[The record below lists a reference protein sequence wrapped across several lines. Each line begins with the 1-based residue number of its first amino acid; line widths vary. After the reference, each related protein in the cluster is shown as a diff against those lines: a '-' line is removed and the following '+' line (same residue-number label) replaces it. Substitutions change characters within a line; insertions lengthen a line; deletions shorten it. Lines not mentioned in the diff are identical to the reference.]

1 MFFSLD
7 RLVTGNQ
14 ILNNKCQRQFLLLFQ
29 FERRSFQAVL
39 FSFQIVTTTKT
50 MAEIW
55 YLVYVLW
62 GQPIKLA
69 QVASTSELLE
79 NQWNDLVFFKIVPSL
94 FCRASE
100 VSRID
105 YFKD

>member
-55 YLVYVLW
+55 YVVDVLFSSKLFPLISA
-62 GQPIKLA
+62 GPQKSQKLTTSKIKYEKFR
-69 QVASTSELLE
+69 QE
-79 NQWNDLVFFKIVPSL
+79 NLIP
-94 FCRASE
+94 R
-100 VSRID
+100 
-105 YFKD
+105 